1 MTDSDQ
7 TSRPFAALPKPE
19 TDESAIEEP
28 RARRGFGI
36 FPDGAIGI
44 FFLLI
49 LAAISGGLI
58 AAYWPWVQGG
68 SESSTA
74 NDRLTTLESRVAQI
88 AAGRAPNVAA
98 AAYGDEQKTLAAL
111 KMRLDADEARLTAM
125 EKASGELDSSD
136 LGALKGDIDKD
147 AAGIAQ
153 LNGRVVRLEQNP
165 ATSQPGTQAL
175 ALLRK
180 DLDTRTQAQADAGG
194 KLGERVAALEKTA
207 PPADLAA
214 RLDSFAL
221 KSGEDVL
228 EMRVA
233 KLEGQNPSE
242 VMRRAAALLALA
254 DLARASAGA
263 EPFTTE
269 LSALRALE
277 PSSSELADLS
287 KYAPAGVPT
296 RAMLSERFSSQADAI
311 LAAERSGEAR
321 NWTQRLWANLANLVS
336 IRRVG
341 QPQGDDSES
350 RVARAE
356 ADLHVG
362 DLDRA
367 IGEVTALKGAARNA
381 AASWLASAQARLTV
395 DRDTR
400 ALMSRVVASLSVPL
414 PQPSAPTTHSPP

>member
-1 MTDSDQ
+1 MTDPDQ

-19 TDESAIEEP
+19 TDESALDEP

-44 FFLLI
+44 FFLLF

-68 SESSTA
+68 SESSTT
-74 NDRLTTLESRVAQI
+74 NDRLTTLESRLGQI
-88 AAGRAPNVAA
+88 AAGHAPNVAA
-98 AAYGDEQKTLAAL
+98 AAFGEEQKNLSAL

-136 LGALKGDIDKD
+136 LGALKTDIDKD

-153 LNGRVVRLEQNP
+153 LNGRVAKLEQNP
-165 ATSQPGTQAL
+165 AMSQPSAQAL
-175 ALLRK
+175 AQLRK

-194 KLGERVAALEKTA
+194 RLGERVAALEKTA
-207 PPADLAA
+207 PPADLAI

-221 KSGEDVL
+221 KTGEDAL

-233 KLEGQNPSE
+233 KLEGQNPSD
-242 VMRRAAALLALA
+242 VMRRAASLLALA

-263 EPFTTE
+263 EPFSVE

-277 PSSSELADLS
+277 PSAPELADLS
-287 KYAPAGVPT
+287 KYASLGAPT
-296 RAMLSERFSSQADAI
+296 RAMLSERFSSQADSI

-341 QPQGDDSES
+341 QPLGDSSES

-356 ADLHVG
+356 TDLHAG

-367 IGEVTALKGAARNA
+367 VGEVTALKGAARNA
-381 AASWLASAQARLTV
+381 ATPWLAQAQARLAV

-400 ALMSRVVASLSVPL
+400 AALSRVIASLSAPL
-414 PQPSAPTTHSPP
+414 AQAPTAPP

>member
-19 TDESAIEEP
+19 ADESALEEP
-28 RARRGFGI
+28 RARRGLVA

-58 AAYWPWVQGG
+58 AVYWPWVQGG
-68 SESSTA
+68 SEASTA

-88 AAGRAPNVAA
+88 AAGHAPNVAA
-98 AAYGDEQKTLAAL
+98 AAFGEEQKNLSAL

-136 LGALKGDIDKD
+136 LGALKTDIDKD

-153 LNGRVVRLEQNP
+153 LDGRVAKLEQNP
-165 ATSQPGTQAL
+165 GGAQPAAQAL
-175 ALLRK
+175 AQLRK
-180 DLDTRTQAQADAGG
+180 DLDTRMQAQADAGG

-207 PPADLAA
+207 PPSDLAT

-221 KSGEDVL
+221 KTGEDAL
-228 EMRVA
+228 DSRIT
-233 KLEGQNPSE
+233 KLEGQNPSD
-242 VMRRAAALLALA
+242 VMRRAASVLALA

-263 EPFTTE
+263 EPFTAE

-277 PSSSELADLS
+277 PSAPELADLS
-287 KYAPAGVPT
+287 KYAPAGAPT
-296 RAMLSERFSSQADAI
+296 RAMLAERFSSQADAI
-311 LAAERSGEAR
+311 LAAERSSEAG

-336 IRRVG
+336 VRRIG
-341 QPQGDDSES
+341 QVQGDDSES

-367 IGEVTALKGAARNA
+367 IVEVTALKGAARNA
-381 AASWLASAQARLTV
+381 AMPWLAAAQARIAV

-400 ALMSRVVASLSVPL
+400 ALMSRVIASLSAPL
-414 PQPSAPTTHSPP
+414 PQAPATTP

>member
-1 MTDSDQ
+1 VTDSDQ

-28 RARRGFGI
+28 RARRGFSV

-44 FFLLI
+44 FLLLI

-58 AAYWPWVQGG
+58 AVYWPWVQGG
-68 SESSTA
+68 SESSTT
-74 NDRLTTLESRVAQI
+74 NDRLTTLESRLGQI
-88 AAGRAPNVAA
+88 AAGHAPNVAA
-98 AAYGDEQKTLAAL
+98 AAFGDEQRALSAL

-136 LGALKGDIDKD
+136 LGALKSDIDKD

-153 LNGRVVRLEQNP
+153 LNGRVVKLEQSP
-165 ATSQPGTQAL
+165 AGAQPAAQAL
-175 ALLRK
+175 AQLRK
-180 DLDTRTQAQADAGG
+180 DLDTRTQAQTDASG
-194 KLGERVAALEKTA
+194 KLGERVVALEKNA
-207 PPADLAA
+207 PPADLAT

-221 KSGEDVL
+221 KTGEDAL
-228 EMRVA
+228 DMRIA
-233 KLEGQNPSE
+233 KLEGQNPTE
-242 VMRRAAALLALA
+242 MMRRAASLLALA

-263 EPFTTE
+263 ESFTAE

-277 PSSSELADLS
+277 PASPELADLS
-287 KYAPAGVPT
+287 KYAASGAPT

-311 LAAERSGEAR
+311 LAAERSSQAQS
-321 NWTQRLWANLANLVS
+321 WTQRLWANLANLIS

-341 QPQGDDSES
+341 QAQGDDSES

-356 ADLHVG
+356 SDLHVG

-367 IGEVTALKGAARNA
+367 MDEVTALKGAARNA
-381 AASWLASAQARLTV
+381 AKPWLATAQARFAV

-400 ALMSRVVASLSVPL
+400 ALMSRVVASLSEPL
-414 PQPSAPTTHSPP
+414 PAPTTHSPL

>member
-19 TDESAIEEP
+19 TDESALDEP
-28 RARRGFGI
+28 RARRGFSV

-68 SESSTA
+68 SEASTA

-88 AAGRAPNVAA
+88 AAGHAPNVAA
-98 AAYGDEQKTLAAL
+98 AAYGDEQKTLSAL

-125 EKASGELDSSD
+125 EKVSGELDSSD
-136 LGALKGDIDKD
+136 LGALKTDIGKD

-153 LNGRVVRLEQNP
+153 LNGRVAKLEQNP
-165 ATSQPGTQAL
+165 TSSQPSAL
-175 ALLRK
+175 TLAQLHK
-180 DLDTRTQAQADAGG
+180 DLDARTQAQADAGS

-221 KSGEDVL
+221 KSGEDAL
-228 EMRVA
+228 EM
-233 KLEGQNPSE
+233 
-242 VMRRAAALLALA
+242 MRRAAALLALA

-263 EPFTTE
+263 EPFSVE
-269 LSALRALE
+269 LSALRTLE
-277 PSSSELADLS
+277 PSSTELADLS
-287 KYAPAGVPT
+287 KYAPAGAPT
-296 RAMLSERFSSQADAI
+296 HAMLSERFSSQADTI
-311 LAAERSGEAR
+311 LAAERSSEAR

-341 QPQGDDSES
+341 DAPGDDSES

-367 IGEVTALKGAARNA
+367 VGEVTALKGVARNA
-381 AASWLASAQARLTV
+381 AMPWLAAAQGRLAV

-414 PQPSAPTTHSPP
+414 PQAPMTHSPP